1 MRGQIWMNHLH
12 WDLTQLKMVMKHL
25 CFGNQQ
31 FRISNSAA
39 SIKKCDWTIKIGD
52 PTFKMMI
59 ETSIVGLKKWTR
71 ETTMTKQWHLNINE
85 WTWIGE
91 TYKDLSHQKK
101 GWDLVK
107 NSKMDQHFQFGKYDN
122 LSMHSVKWLHI
133 ECEQMEVELVYRHSQ
148 GLCLQSI

>member
-1 MRGQIWMNHLH
+1 MDESPTSGFDPIKDGDETLVFWQS
-12 WDLTQLKMVMKHL
+12 TVQ
-25 CFGNQQ
+25 NQQ
-31 FRISNSAA
+31 QCCIHQ
-39 SIKKCDWTIKIGD
+39 KKCDWTIKIGD